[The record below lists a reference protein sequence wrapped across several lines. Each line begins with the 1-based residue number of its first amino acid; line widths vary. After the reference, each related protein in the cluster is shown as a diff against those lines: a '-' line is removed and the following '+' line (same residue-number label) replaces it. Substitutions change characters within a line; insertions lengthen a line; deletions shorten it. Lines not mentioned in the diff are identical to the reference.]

1 MIGDF
6 TAGQDVIDFHQLLA
20 SINYSGTNPIA
31 DGWLDLSTDGKGGTD
46 VAVNAHNGQPTV
58 AVVDVLGVAPSL
70 LHPGTGSWTL
80 TA

>member
-1 MIGDF
+1 M
-6 TAGQDVIDFHQLLA
+6 DFHQLLA

-31 DGWLDLSTDGKGGTD
+31 DGWLNLLTDGKGGTD
-46 VAVNAHNGQPTV
+46 VVVDAHNGQPTV

-80 TA
+80 AA